1 MLFNSWWTWPSSR
14 TFHSK
19 ESMNGIASMYD
30 NRKLYS
36 HIWIIAVVARGYFLF
51 HNPAPTGDF
60 VVSNKRHAHALLE
73 KKDKKILAP
82 PGGLEPPTFRLTA
95 ERASRLRHG
104 GLILAT
110 LLLDL
115 KTQMKLLAVSVKLVF
130 FLIFWC
136 VDLKWILEPWRRV
149 IKQSHSGQKFQL
161 WVPFILNWWPL
172 VFLHSS
178 EERTTCCCR
187 LLW

>member
-104 GLILAT
+104 GIWRKDSNLTICNQAYYFIRC
-110 LLLDL
+110 D
-115 KTQMKLLAVSVKLVF
+115 KVES
-130 FLIFWC
+130 IFWKQVWEMKRGRGKENNFNF
-136 VDLKWILEPWRRV
+136 VDLTTLYISPLW
-149 IKQSHSGQKFQL
+149 SSG
-161 WVPFILNWWPL
+161 
-172 VFLHSS
+172 
-178 EERTTCCCR
+178 
-187 LLW
+187 